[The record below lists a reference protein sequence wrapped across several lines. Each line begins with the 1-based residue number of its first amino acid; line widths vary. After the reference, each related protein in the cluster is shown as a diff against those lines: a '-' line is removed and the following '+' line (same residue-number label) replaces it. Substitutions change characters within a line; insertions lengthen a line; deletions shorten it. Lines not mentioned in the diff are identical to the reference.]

1 MLAPWSRGQRHG
13 DTRSWRRPARWA
25 LFVDTPA
32 EFAAALFG
40 AWHAGKHV
48 VLPGDARPD
57 TLAALREQ
65 VDGMAGDLPQGLQPS
80 ATESPLQWPRLDA
93 RETWITLFTSGS
105 TGAPEAAPKRLAQ
118 LEAEVHALEQAF
130 GPTMPRKPSADD
142 GFASTYLRPV
152 VHVLWPLAV
161 GRSMPVA
168 RMAFHEELVAAC
180 AEDRTPVVLV
190 SSPAHLKRM
199 PEALDWAATRGVVRA
214 VFSSGGPL
222 PPEGASDVMRHIGV
236 SPIEVFGSSET
247 GGIAWRQRAAGTT
260 AGRRCPVWR
269 GGCRTVS
276 SRCARPTSPT
286 MAGRC
291 APTGCCRLEMADS
304 CWPVGRTV
312 SSRSRKNGCR

>member
-1 MLAPWSRGQRHG
+1 MA
-13 DTRSWRRPARWA
+13 TRVPGGARARWA
-25 LFVDTPA
+25 LFVDSPA

-130 GPTMPRKPSADD
+130 GPTMPRESRLLTTVSHQHIY
-142 GFASTYLRPV
+142 GLLFTI
-152 VHVLWPLAV
+152 LWPLAV

-247 GGIAWRQRAAGTT
+247 GGIAWRQRAAGDDRWTPLPGV
-260 AGRRCPVWR
+260 AWR
-269 GGCRTVS
+269 LQEVS

-286 MAGRC
+286 MTGRC